1 MAEPIPGHVPPSKD
15 WYMPQYHISDARYL
29 AVIRKNQYRHQIP
42 ALALLVLS
50 FLIKFALPAF
60 NLRYPALGL
69 AFLAMIWY
77 MYIGAC
83 FRYKQ
88 RIPVHEEETLLSP
101 ITGRVRVLKSS
112 SDLSFLK
119 IAKHAL
125 DIVEIR
131 SPHSSAE
138 WEDNNLKLIY
148 QGQNLIFRLESKEI
162 IHFADASMDAGNL
175 IGLMIGSG
183 SCSISIPKPLEINL
197 KPNEICEAGTTALLA
212 E

>member
-1 MAEPIPGHVPPSKD
+1 
-15 WYMPQYHISDARYL
+15 MPQYHISDAKYL

-88 RIPVHEEETLLSP
+88 RIQVYEVETLLSP

-112 SDLSFLK
+112 SDLSYLK
-119 IAKHAL
+119 VTKHAL

-138 WEDNNLKLIY
+138 WDENNLKLNY
-148 QGQNLIFRLESKEI
+148 RGHNLIFRLDGKEI
-162 IHFADASMDAGNL
+162 IRFEDASMEAGNL
-175 IGLMIGSG
+175 IGMFIGAG
-183 SCSISIPKPLEINL
+183 SYSLSLPKPLEFDLNV
-197 KPNEICEAGTTALLA
+197 KDICEAGTTALLA